1 MLLASGV
8 AAGGYVVGGFAGAAT
23 NVASGVRE
31 VKAANKMEKKRR
43 ASSATSAR
51 DSTPS
56 TKSSPASTAA
66 STKAVP
72 VADGVSVGSAAA
84 ETA

>member
-31 VKAANKMEKKRR
+31 VKAANKLEKKRR
-43 ASSATSAR
+43 ASSAASTR
-51 DSTPS
+51 DSS
-56 TKSSPASTAA
+56 ASAKGSPATTNISAKAGPVVDDMPAA
-66 STKAVP
+66 S
-72 VADGVSVGSAAA
+72 
-84 ETA
+84 

>member
-31 VKAANKMEKKRR
+31 VKAANKLEKKRR
-43 ASSATSAR
+43 ASSAASIR
-51 DSTPS
+51 DSSSS
-56 TKSSPASTAA
+56 TKSSPGSTASSA
-66 STKAVP
+66 KAVP
-72 VADGVSVGSAAA
+72 VADEVPAASAVA
-84 ETA
+84 